1 MMSNTFIVP
10 VFFEEIVDLYIDA
23 DSPEEAKKLASELY
37 DEDGGSSIGHQT
49 YMKQQKHRHRDWWV
63 VGDVRAT
70 AK

>member
-23 DSPEEAKKLASELY
+23 DSPEEAEKLASKLY
-37 DEDGGSSIGHQT
+37 DEDGGSFIDQKT
-49 YMKQQKHRHRDWWV
+49 YFKQQKHRHREWWV
-63 VGDVRAT
+63 VGDTRAT